1 MHGLVLND
9 SVSLLAESTR
19 LLSHWHLHSAGTATK
34 GAYHTEHMSCHTQD
48 FHQALVERTTSSSTP
63 GIHSHALLHLIAH
76 WIVCND
82 HHSTPVRPLRP
93 LHLPTQ
99 SRPGPQTP
107 LNSPSTKQYSTRER
121 GLQNLQATQYLQ
133 ASPHPNFRWNS
144 LHLHRDFMC
153 YSHIPKHLRK
163 AKQSTSSTSQPL
175 HLSQP
180 VPKWHGWLVG
190 TWLTATCIIPPD
202 ARAKHHPPASLTT
215 LYLKQ

>member
-1 MHGLVLND
+1 
-9 SVSLLAESTR
+9 
-19 LLSHWHLHSAGTATK
+19 
-34 GAYHTEHMSCHTQD
+34 MSCHTQD

-175 HLSQP
+175 RTPIATSS
-180 VPKWHGWLVG
+180 KMA
-190 TWLTATCIIPPD
+190 WLTRRHVAHSNM
-202 ARAKHHPPASLTT
+202 HHPP
-215 LYLKQ
+215 